1 MIFQSNDGSIA
12 VSISDNPDSNNS
24 LIVSVDQLVPGNI
37 WALIKIDF
45 GGPDNSWTL
54 NYKTQDLPQTW
65 AVKGSH
71 PGEHVVDAKIT
82 ITDKF

>member
-1 MIFQSNDGSIA
+1 MIFQSDDGSIE
-12 VSISDNPDSNNS
+12 VSVSESPDSNNS
-24 LIVSVDQLVPGNI
+24 SIVSVHQLVPGNI

-65 AVKGSH
+65 SVKGSH
-71 PGEHVVDAKIT
+71 PREHVVDAEIT
-82 ITDKF
+82 ITHKF